1 MKPKVMEFNGKTQ
14 FRMWLKNNHASH
26 EGIDIYLYKKGY
38 EDLGLTYEDAVR
50 TALCYG
56 WIDAVTHSHNEKKF
70 RQYFAPRQKRSNW
83 SLSNIIRMKELIE
96 NNEVTEFGLQF
107 FDLAL
112 LDQLDEKIAKDQLS
126 KKFPLE
132 IPDFFQAVLLEES
145 ADTLF
150 RSETPSAQRRYVSYI
165 LDAKKHETKIRRCHK
180 VIDILRGGKNNL

>member
-1 MKPKVMEFNGKTQ
+1 MKPKVMEFKGKTQ
-14 FRMWLKNNHASH
+14 FRKWLENNHANH
-26 EGIDIYLYKKGY
+26 EGIDIYLYKKNY

-50 TALCYG
+50 TALCFG
-56 WIDAVTHSHNEKKF
+56 WIDAVTHSHDEKKF
-70 RQYFAPRQKRSNW
+70 RQYFAPRQKGSNW
-83 SLSNIIRMKELIE
+83 SLSNIIRMRELIQ
-96 NNEVTEFGLQF
+96 NNEVTEFGLRF

-112 LDQLDEKIAKDQLS
+112 LDQLDEMIAKDQLF
-126 KKFPLE
+126 KKIPLE
-132 IPDFFQAVLLEES
+132 IPDFFQAVLLEEY